1 MKEGPEAVR
10 AAGDWAGVPLEEDQI
25 EVLMKYRDW
34 LLEEGIVAG
43 GLGPR
48 EGERIWRRHLAD
60 SLTFAKAWE
69 GGAPL
74 EILDVGTGVG
84 LPGIP
89 LAIAFP
95 ECMVTLLDRAGRRIS
110 LLHRVVRILGLSNIV
125 IEQADIFAVADEWGG
140 LVFRGSVKA
149 AEAVG
154 LSARLLDEGGVAVLG
169 VSARSEVPE
178 HGSDLVGIA
187 TALELEADLVEVPEN
202 HLDGGAWLLIMRS
215 RG

>member
-1 MKEGPEAVR
+1 MKESPEAAVI
-10 AAGDWAGVPLEEDQI
+10 AADWAGLALCEEQ
-25 EVLMKYRDW
+25 LATLSRYSQW
-34 LLEEGIVAG
+34 LIEEGMAAG

-60 SLTFAKAWE
+60 SLTFAKGWE
-69 GGAPL
+69 GGSPS

-95 ECMVTLLDRAGRRIS
+95 ECTVTLLDRAGRRIS
-110 LLHRVVRILGLSNIV
+110 LLHRVVRILGLPNVV
-125 IEQADIFAVADEWGG
+125 IEQADIFAVADEWAG
-140 LVFRGSVKA
+140 LVFRGAVKA

-154 LSARLLDEGGVAVLG
+154 LTARLLADAGVAVLG

-187 TALELEADLVEVPEN
+187 SALGLEAELVEVPEN
-202 HLDGGAWLLIMRS
+202 NLDGGAWLLMMRS

>member
-1 MKEGPEAVR
+1 MKEGPEAAR
-10 AAGDWAGVPLEEDQI
+10 AAGDWSGVALEEQQI
-25 EVLMKYRDW
+25 DVLLRYRRW
-34 LLEEGIVAG
+34 LLEEGMVAG

-60 SLTFAKAWE
+60 SLTFAKGWE
-69 GGAPL
+69 GGTPL

-110 LLHRVVRILGLSNIV
+110 LLHRVVRILGLPNVV
-125 IEQADIFAVADEWGG
+125 IEQGDIFAVGDQWAG

-149 AEAVG
+149 VEAVG
-154 LSARLLDEGGVAVLG
+154 LSARLLGAGGAAVLG
-169 VSARSEVPE
+169 VSARSAVPE
-178 HGSDLVGIA
+178 HGSDLVGISA
-187 TALELEADLVEVPEN
+187 ALGLEAELVQVPEN
-202 HLDGGAWLLIMRS
+202 NLDGGAWLLIMRS